1 MSNIKKHDAFY
12 GKFDVDH
19 DLLDQ
24 DEENIRSS
32 DHDVLNPDLHDLNVD
47 E

>member
-1 MSNIKKHDAFY
+1 MDDLLSEVLD
-12 GKFDVDH
+12 GVDH